1 MTATKRLRHKN
12 QFQVRVGFEMTEQE
26 KALLNSLSKPMFAA
40 EDGAGLSTETPSDC
54 SFGS

>member
-40 EDGAGLSTETPSDC
+40 EDGAGPCIETPSDC